1 MSAAALLLAEIP
13 MFAPLDDE
21 ERRSLAELL
30 VPRSFRQGETLFS
43 FGDSGDTLHIVRL
56 GRVEVFV
63 ENTEGDRI
71 VVGENGPGDCFGEI
85 SMLDGGGRTA
95 TAVALEETET
105 LTLSRG
111 HLLDLFAQH
120 PHSALD
126 LLGVL
131 GARLRATDELLR
143 NQVTRNPNVEEE
155 EMLTFGQHVADRVAA
170 FGGSWSFILIFM
182 AIIAVWMTVNVLL
195 AFKSF
200 DPYPFILLNLM
211 LSSLAALQAP
221 VIMMSQNRQAFKD
234 RLNADADYKVNLK
247 AELEVAHLHR
257 KVDRIYEE
265 MQAAFARMAPPRN
278 SSPGGPTGS

>member
-1 MSAAALLLAEIP
+1 MSAAAHLLAEIP

-30 VPRSFRQGETLFS
+30 EPRHFVAGEILFS
-43 FGDSGDTLHIVRL
+43 FGDPGDTLHIVRS
-56 GRVEVFV
+56 GRVQVYV

-95 TAVALEETET
+95 TALALEETET
-105 LTLSRG
+105 LTLSRD
-111 HLLDLFAQH
+111 HLLELFAQH

-131 GARLRATDELLR
+131 GGRLRATDELLR
-143 NQVTRNPNVEEE
+143 NQVTRNPNVQEE
-155 EMLTFGQHVADRVAA
+155 EMLTFGQQVADRVAV
-170 FGGSWSFILIFM
+170 FGGSWAFILIFM

-195 AFKSF
+195 AFGAF
-200 DPYPFILLNLM
+200 DPYPFILLNLV
-211 LSSLAALQAP
+211 LSTLAALQAP
-221 VIMMSQNRQAFKD
+221 VIMMSQNRQTFKD
-234 RLNADADYKVNLK
+234 RLNADADYRVNLK
-247 AELEVAHLHR
+247 SELEVAHLHR

-265 MQAAFARMAPPRN
+265 MQAGFARLTPPRN
-278 SSPGGPTGS
+278 SAPRG